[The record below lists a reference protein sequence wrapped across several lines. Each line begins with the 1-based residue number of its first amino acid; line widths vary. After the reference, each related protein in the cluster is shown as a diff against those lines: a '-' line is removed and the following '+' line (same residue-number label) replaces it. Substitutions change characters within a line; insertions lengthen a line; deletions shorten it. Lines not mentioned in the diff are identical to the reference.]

1 MKKLIYSILFG
12 LMLLLTSCNKTDVK
26 TDGIKVA
33 TEYLSSLDSYELS
46 CDMTVYRANKNI
58 KMSIVVDYLKPN
70 YYKVCFSNK
79 SGHEQVIVKNDEG
92 VFVLTPSLNKEF
104 KFDSEW
110 PLNSSHAYLLE
121 GICNDIKSDGSATF
135 SMDGDT
141 VIIESKLANKNNA
154 ATKLKF
160 HYDYKVKKPIK
171 ACLLD
176 ENNKEQILVEFNEF
190 TPNKSLKK
198 DLFNTKLIME
208 EKGNENEKTETDKD
222 NEKDKTTSLTITA
235 GYVCDGSTLS
245 SSKIEDDCTILCY
258 SGTKNYTI
266 IVQKADVYSSSIVMD
281 SFTSMDFLECGLIL
295 SNANVAK
302 YYINEIEV
310 SIYSTT
316 LSNDDILSV
325 AADITMS

>member
-1 MKKLIYSILFG
+1 MKKIIYSILCG
-12 LMLLLTSCNKTDVK
+12 LMLLLTGCSKTDVK

-58 KMSIVVDYLKPN
+58 QMSVVVDYLKPN

-79 SGHEQVIVKNDEG
+79 NGHEQVIVKNDEG

-121 GICNDIKSDGSATF
+121 GICKDIQSDGSATF
-135 SMDGDT
+135 SLDGDT

-160 HYDYKVKKPIK
+160 YYDSKAKKPVK
-171 ACLLD
+171 AILLD
-176 ENNKEQILVEFNEF
+176 DNNTDQILVEFNEF

-198 DLFNTKLIME
+198 DLFNTKLIMD
-208 EKGNENEKTETDKD
+208 EKSNLNEKTENT
-222 NEKDKTTSLTITA
+222 EDKTTSLAITA
-235 GYVCDGSTLS
+235 GYVCDGATLS

-258 SGTKNYTI
+258 SGTKSYTI
-266 IVQKADVYSSSIVMD
+266 IVQKADVYSSAIAMEA
-281 SFTSMDFLECGLIL
+281 FTSMDFLESGLIL
-295 SNANVAK
+295 SNANVSK
-302 YYINEIEV
+302 YYLDDVEV
-310 SIYSTT
+310 SIYSTA
-316 LSNDDILSV
+316 LSSDDILSV